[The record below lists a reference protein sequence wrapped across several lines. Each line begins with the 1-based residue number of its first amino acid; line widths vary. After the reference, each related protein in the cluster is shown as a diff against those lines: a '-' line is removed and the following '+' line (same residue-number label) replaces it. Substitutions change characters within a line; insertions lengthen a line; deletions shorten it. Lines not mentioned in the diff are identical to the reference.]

1 MCWMIEYPTCPHEQ
15 PKDSSSLNASA
26 IRQVE
31 VLPPKRLVMDKQGIE
46 LPGAAKYGPYS
57 AGVQSNGMFWLSG
70 QIAVEFDDV
79 KSQTQGALDKIDS
92 LLKAANL
99 SRDNICFAQILLA
112 DIDDFASMNEVY
124 GAWIDSV
131 EIKPARAAFAAAALP
146 AGALVEIVVQGTR

>member
-1 MCWMIEYPTCPHEQ
+1 MIEYPTCPHEQ

-79 KSQTQGALDKIDS
+79 KSQTLGALDKIDS

>member
-1 MCWMIEYPTCPHEQ
+1 MGRMVENPTCPHEQ
-15 PKDSSSLNASA
+15 STVSFTLKPSA

-31 VLPPKRLVMDKQGIE
+31 GLPPQRIIMDKQGIE

-70 QIAVEFDDV
+70 QIAVEFEDV
-79 KSQTQGALDKIDS
+79 KSQTQGSLDKIAS
-92 LLKAANL
+92 LLEAANL
-99 SRDNICFAQILLA
+99 TRENICFAQILLA
-112 DIDDFASMNEVY
+112 DIDDFTAMNEVY

>member
-1 MCWMIEYPTCPHEQ
+1 MCWMIEYPTCPHER
-15 PKDSSSLNASA
+15 PKVSSSLNASA

-31 VLPPKRLVMDKQGIE
+31 VLPPKRLDMDKQGIE

-124 GAWIDSV
+124 GSWIDSA

>member
-1 MCWMIEYPTCPHEQ
+1 MIEYPTCPHER

-31 VLPPKRLVMDKQGIE
+31 VLPPKRLDMDKQGIE

-124 GAWIDSV
+124 GSWIDSA

>member
-1 MCWMIEYPTCPHEQ
+1 MIEYPTCPHER
-15 PKDSSSLNASA
+15 PKDFSSLNASA

-31 VLPPKRLVMDKQGIE
+31 VLPPKRLDMDKQGIE

-124 GAWIDSV
+124 GSWIDSA

>member
-1 MCWMIEYPTCPHEQ
+1 MVEYPTGAHEHARVY
-15 PKDSSSLNASA
+15 SSLKPSA
-26 IRQVE
+26 VRQVDG
-31 VLPPKRLVMDKQGIE
+31 LPPQRLIMDKQGIE

-92 LLKAANL
+92 LLMAANL

-112 DIDDFASMNEVY
+112 DIDDFAAMNEVY
-124 GAWIDSV
+124 GAWIETV

-146 AGALVEIVVQGTR
+146 AGALVEIVVQGSR